1 VNRQADIK
9 LALVSKSEQIL
20 NEGEEEEE
28 KEKEEATGGV
38 G

>member
-9 LALVSKSEQIL
+9 LVLVSKSEQIL
-20 NEGEEEEE
+20 YEGEEEEE